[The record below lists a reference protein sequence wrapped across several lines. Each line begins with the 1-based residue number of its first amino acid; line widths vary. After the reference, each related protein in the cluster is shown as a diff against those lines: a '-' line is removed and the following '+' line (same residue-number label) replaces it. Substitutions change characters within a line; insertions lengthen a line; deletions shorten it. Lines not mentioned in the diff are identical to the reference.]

1 MHRGQQMGYED
12 LALRLLSAQRFF
24 HHFRQ
29 SLSAGRRK
37 TPATSCCGALAVP
50 SRLALD
56 TATPP
61 TRSLC
66 EPIRTL
72 IEMETVG
79 RLRDAR

>member
-1 MHRGQQMGYED
+1 MGYED
-12 LALRLLSAQRFF
+12 LAIRLLLAFL

-37 TPATSCCGALAVP
+37 TPATSCYGALAVP
-50 SRLALD
+50 SRLVLD
-56 TATPP
+56 TATPQ

-72 IEMETVG
+72 VEMETVE
-79 RLRDAR
+79 RLRHAR